1 MIDLQALSLAIG
13 GFEMQSEERVLFNNL
28 KPNISVAIKETCT
41 SDDEVIYKI
50 ADQVE
55 KINTVTVE
63 PGVEIAKS
71 LSTIIDASI
80 KDSVRVGCNL
90 SIIAQGVLIGAFRS
104 RSMQLE
110 AHKTIRLLIQEIVG
124 AVLKYKGDIKKAVD
138 GLLDG
143 IVIIAKEH
151 QLNVDE
157 AVIIV
162 NESLT
167 EMLDQKE

>member
-1 MIDLQALSLAIG
+1 ML
-13 GFEMQSEERVLFNNL
+13 SEERILFRNL
-28 KPNISVAIKETCT
+28 KPNISVAIKETCA
-41 SDDEVIYKI
+41 SDDEITYKI
-50 ADQVE
+50 ADAVE
-55 KINTVTVE
+55 HINTMSVE

-71 LSTIIDASI
+71 LSLIIDTSI
-80 KDSVRVGCNL
+80 KDAVRLGCNL
-90 SIIAQGVLIGAFRS
+90 SIIAQGILIGAFRS

-110 AHKTIRLLIQEIVG
+110 AHKTIHLLVQEIIS
-124 AVLKYKGDIKKAVD
+124 AVFKHKGDLKKAVD

-162 NESLT
+162 NESLA
-167 EMLDQKE
+167 EILNKDS

>member
-1 MIDLQALSLAIG
+1 V
-13 GFEMQSEERVLFNNL
+13 QSEEQILFRNL

-41 SDDEVIYKI
+41 SGDEIIYKI
-50 ADQVE
+50 ADQVGS
-55 KINTVTVE
+55 ISTMSIE
-63 PGVEIAKS
+63 PGVEIAQN
-71 LSTIIDASI
+71 LSAIIDTSI
-80 KDSVRVGCNL
+80 KDSIRLGCNL

-104 RSMQLE
+104 RSMQQE

-124 AVLKYKGDIKKAVD
+124 AVLKYKGDTKKAVD

-143 IVIIAKEH
+143 IVVVSREH
-151 QLNVDE
+151 KLNVDE

>member
-1 MIDLQALSLAIG
+1 
-13 GFEMQSEERVLFNNL
+13 MQSQDQIVINNL
-28 KPNISVAIKETCT
+28 KSNISIAIKETCT
-41 SDDEVIYKI
+41 TEDEVIYKI
-50 ADQVE
+50 ADQVDH
-55 KINTVTVE
+55 INTMTVE

-80 KDSVRVGCNL
+80 KDAIRLGCDL
-90 SIIAQGVLIGAFRS
+90 SFIAKGILIGSFRS

-124 AVLKYKGDIKKAVD
+124 AVLKYKGNTKKTVD

-143 IVIIAKEH
+143 IVVVSKEH
-151 QLNVDE
+151 ELNVDE

-162 NESLT
+162 NECLA
-167 EMLDQKE
+167 EILKNYA

>member
-1 MIDLQALSLAIG
+1 
-13 GFEMQSEERVLFNNL
+13 MQSQNQIIFSNL

-41 SDDEVIYKI
+41 SDDEIIYKI

-55 KINTVTVE
+55 QINTVTVE
-63 PGVEIAKS
+63 PGVEIARN
-71 LSTIIDASI
+71 LSVIIDASI
-80 KDSVRVGCNL
+80 KDSIRLGCNL
-90 SIIAQGVLIGAFRS
+90 SVISQGILIGAFRS
-104 RSMQLE
+104 RSMQQE
-110 AHKTIRLLIQEIVG
+110 AHKTIRLLIQEIVRP
-124 AVLKYKGDIKKAVD
+124 VLNYKGDTKKAVD

-143 IVIIAKEH
+143 IVVIAKEH

-167 EMLDQKE
+167 EILSDLK